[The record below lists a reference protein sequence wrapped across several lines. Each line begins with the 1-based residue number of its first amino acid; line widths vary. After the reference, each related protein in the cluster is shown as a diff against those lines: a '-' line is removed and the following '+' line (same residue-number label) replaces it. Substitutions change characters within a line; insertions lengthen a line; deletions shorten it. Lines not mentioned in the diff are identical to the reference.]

1 MCTYWPVTP
10 QLHERVDASPR
21 IEEVLD
27 GLLDLSR
34 LDAGG
39 LRHTAEDIDAVRQ
52 GGESTSP

>member
-1 MCTYWPVTP
+1 M
-10 QLHERVDASPR
+10 DASPR